1 MVRRVCKNRTYNFIE
16 VTVKKGFLGLTGLL
30 VMITAS
36 HGMSLGRHSGAALI
50 GRPLDLSVQASL
62 DEREDPQAL
71 CVEADVFYA
80 DTRLERAR
88 VRVST
93 EPISLADKSVLI
105 RIRSAVLIDEPVVTM
120 VLRTGCQQKIER
132 RYVVLADLISDAAS
146 LPVVTQGFGGTSA
159 LPVPLNLTRSD
170 AVSGPTR
177 TRPSRRTRQALDG
190 SEGETS
196 MSSGGAAAFLSS
208 ERVMKSPAA
217 RARGAISR
225 DKSMA
230 RLKLE
235 PIDLSIEREP
245 KLRSSSELLS
255 APASNDKDRS
265 LAAALW
271 RALSAKPEE
280 MLRDLEKLQTL
291 EASVRGLQSENL
303 RNRAVIDGLKVETQ
317 KAQAARYAN
326 PLVYALAFLL
336 LAALAA
342 LAYLFTLRRAAEKG
356 GESDMP
362 WWKRK
367 ERFEKD
373 WSASVRDLGDAR
385 PGSQPLRPVGPADA
399 GKNSQKLAATEL
411 DLDLDL
417 DANESGFTE
426 VKYLSEIPASDSAYP
441 LSGRDRADFS
451 TSMPRVAR
459 AVNAEE
465 LFDVQQQADFFVS
478 LGQYDQ
484 AIEALL
490 SHIQGNS
497 ETSVMVYLDLF
508 SLYHQVGR
516 KADYEALLGEFNQRF
531 NGTMPPFEM
540 YNDSTS
546 LGLEAHEAALSRIE
560 ALWPSP
566 KVLDLIE
573 ESIFRKP
580 DSSVRAFD
588 LEAYRELLLLYAVA
602 SELNPADS
610 NATGSGP
617 GLAIPEAGKRGRRAA
632 QYASTSIQPLS
643 ANAIPGQQGGAHM
656 NGLAATS
663 PQTDLDVDL
672 SDAWGDAKEPT
683 DTPES
688 DEKFFQGFAGSA
700 TDQPTS
706 LAASAALPSLPEP
719 ASGAENLIDFD
730 LVDID
735 VDPVD
740 PINPDNPTKPIQN

>member
-1 MVRRVCKNRTYNFIE
+1 
-16 VTVKKGFLGLTGLL
+16 
-30 VMITAS
+30 
-36 HGMSLGRHSGAALI
+36 MSLGRHSGAALI
-50 GRPLDLSVQASL
+50 GRPLDLSVQAIL

-80 DTRLERAR
+80 DTRLERSR
-88 VRVST
+88 IRVST
-93 EPISLADKSVLI
+93 EPVSLADKSVLI

-146 LPVVTQGFGGTSA
+146 LPVATQGFGGTSA
-159 LPVPLNLTRSD
+159 LPAPLNSSRTD
-170 AVSGPTR
+170 AISGPA
-177 TRPSRRTRQALDG
+177 RPRPPRRNRQAPDG
-190 SEGETS
+190 SEGESS
-196 MSSGGAAAFLSS
+196 MSGGAATFLSS
-208 ERVMKSPAA
+208 ERAMKSPAA
-217 RARGAISR
+217 RARGASAR
-225 DKSMA
+225 EKSMA

-235 PIDLSIEREP
+235 PIDLSFEREP

-255 APASNDKDRS
+255 APASNDKERS

-271 RALSAKPEE
+271 RALSARPEE
-280 MLRDLEKLQTL
+280 MLRDIEKLQTL
-291 EASVRGLQSENL
+291 EASVGSLQAENL
-303 RNRAVIDGLKVETQ
+303 KNRAVIDGLKVETQ
-317 KAQAARYAN
+317 KAREARYAN
-326 PLVYALAFLL
+326 PLVYALALLL

-342 LAYLFTLRRAAEKG
+342 VVYLFSRRTVAERN
-356 GESDMP
+356 GESEMP
-362 WWKRK
+362 WWKRR

-373 WSASVRDLGDAR
+373 WSASVRDLGEAR
-385 PGSQPLRPVGPADA
+385 PGNQPVRPAGSADA
-399 GKNSQKLAATEL
+399 GKTSQKLAATEL

-441 LSGRDRADFS
+441 LSGRDRAEFS

-490 SHIQGNS
+490 DHIQGNS

-516 KADYEALLGEFNQRF
+516 KADYEALMGEFNQRF
-531 NGTMPPFEM
+531 NGTMPPFEL

-546 LGLEAHEAALSRIE
+546 LGLEAHETALTRIE
-560 ALWPSP
+560 SLWPSP

-580 DSSVRAFD
+580 DSSARAFD

-602 SELNPADS
+602 TELNHADS
-610 NATGSGP
+610 SVAGEGRGP
-617 GLAIPEAGKRGRRAA
+617 GLSIPEAGKKGERAA
-632 QYASTSIQPLS
+632 QYAATSIQPLS
-643 ANAIPGQQGGAHM
+643 ANSSPLQQGGAYM
-656 NGLAATS
+656 NGLVATS

-672 SDAWGDAKEPT
+672 SDAWGDAEGPAAAV
-683 DTPES
+683 ES
-688 DEKFFQGFAGSA
+688 DEKFFQAFAGSA
-700 TDQPTS
+700 TDQPTPP
-706 LAASAALPSLPEP
+706 ATASAALPTLPEP
-719 ASGAENLIDFD
+719 ASGAENLIDFE

-735 VDPVD
+735 VDPLNSVS
-740 PINPDNPTKPIQN
+740 PINPNKPTKPTQS

>member
-1 MVRRVCKNRTYNFIE
+1 M
-16 VTVKKGFLGLTGLL
+16 KKGVFGLFGLM
-30 VMITAS
+30 VMVTIS

-50 GRPLDLSVQASL
+50 GRPLDLSVQAIL
-62 DEREDPQAL
+62 DERDDPQTL

-80 DTRLERAR
+80 DTRLERSR
-88 VRVST
+88 IRVST
-93 EPISLADKSVLI
+93 EPVSLADKSVLI
-105 RIRSAVLIDEPVVTM
+105 RIRSSVLIDEPVVTM
-120 VLRTGCQQKIER
+120 VLRTGCTQKLER

-159 LPVPLNLTRSD
+159 LSAPLNTNRTDAISGATR
-170 AVSGPTR
+170 P
-177 TRPSRRTRQALDG
+177 RPSRRNRQALDG
-190 SEGETS
+190 GEGES
-196 MSSGGAAAFLSS
+196 FLGGGAAKTLSS
-208 ERVMKSPAA
+208 ELAMKSPAA
-217 RARGAISR
+217 RARGASSR
-225 DKSMA
+225 EKSMA

-235 PIDLSIEREP
+235 PIDLTMEREP
-245 KLRSSSELLS
+245 KLRSSAELLS
-255 APASNDKDRS
+255 APASSEKERS

-280 MLRDLEKLQTL
+280 MLRDIEKLRTL
-291 EASVRGLQSENL
+291 EASVGSLQAENL
-303 RNRAVIDGLKVETQ
+303 KNRAVIDGLKVETQ
-317 KAQAARYAN
+317 KAQEVRYAN
-326 PLVYALAFLL
+326 PLVYALALLL

-342 LAYLFTLRRAAEKG
+342 LVYLLTRRAVAKKG

-362 WWKRK
+362 WWKRR
-367 ERFEKD
+367 ERFEKN

-385 PGSQPLRPVGPADA
+385 PASQPLRPVGSADS
-399 GKNSQKLAATEL
+399 GKSSQNLAATEL

-441 LSGRDRADFS
+441 LSDRDRTDFS
-451 TSMPRVAR
+451 ASMPRVAR

-478 LGQYDQ
+478 LGQVDQ

-531 NGTMPPFEM
+531 NGTMPPFDM

-546 LGLEAHEAALSRIE
+546 LGLEAHEAALTRIE

-580 DSSVRAFD
+580 DSSARAFD

-602 SELNPADS
+602 TELNPAVS
-610 NATGSGP
+610 SAVGEEPGP
-617 GLAIPEAGKRGRRAA
+617 GFSIPEAGNRGRRAA
-632 QYASTSIQPLS
+632 HYAATSIQPLS
-643 ANAIPGQQGGAHM
+643 ANSSPLQQGGAHM
-656 NGLAATS
+656 NGLAAPS

-672 SDAWGDAKEPT
+672 NDAWGDSEEPAAAA
-683 DTPES
+683 ES
-688 DEKFFQGFAGSA
+688 DEKFFQAFAGSS
-700 TDQPTS
+700 TEQPTPS
-706 LAASAALPSLPEP
+706 GAASAALPTLPEP

-730 LVDID
+730 LVDAD
-735 VDPVD
+735 VDPVN
-740 PINPDNPTKPIQN
+740 PINPINPNTPAKPTQS